1 MSIFFDKCGW
11 ATFPE
16 QGNKASQLQKKRTRN
31 EGKIIHQPTNTP
43 VIHRNTLFWWSNF
56 LTYADLRSTLPA
68 SGRDDFQSILISHGF
83 RSQLSS
89 LMVEEVKGMR
99 EGRSLLNSCQLL
111 LKAPPPA
118 PQPPPPRKP
127 RATRRCFSIKGR
139 TKKKHH
145 FPSGNNTLPLYCQR
159 ILASVEVNSAASQPG
174 GSGHVLRMPSLAP
187 TLLNSR
193 PPAEPTER
201 DPAAFSRLCFL
212 SPSSRVL
219 KSRQHQPRQRH

>member
-1 MSIFFDKCGW
+1 MGN
-11 ATFPE
+11 FPRTRKQSE
-16 QGNKASQLQKKRTRN
+16 PAQKKRTRN

-56 LTYADLRSTLPA
+56 LTYVDLRSTLPA
-68 SGRDDFQSILISHGF
+68 SGRDDFQSILISQEFH
-83 RSQLSS
+83 SQLSS

-111 LKAPPPA
+111 LKAPLPA
-118 PQPPPPRKP
+118 PQPPHPGSPGPPDGALVSKEEQ
-127 RATRRCFSIKGR
+127 K
-139 TKKKHH
+139 KKKH
-145 FPSGNNTLPLYCQR
+145 FPSANNTLPLYCQR

-193 PPAEPTER
+193 PPAEPAER

>member
-1 MSIFFDKCGW
+1 MWMGN
-11 ATFPE
+11 FPRTRKQSE
-16 QGNKASQLQKKRTRN
+16 PAQKKRTRN

-43 VIHRNTLFWWSNF
+43 VIHRTPPLLVVQLS
-56 LTYADLRSTLPA
+56 YPDLRSTLPA

-83 RSQLSS
+83 CSQLSS

-111 LKAPPPA
+111 LKAPLPA

-139 TKKKHH
+139 TKKKQH
-145 FPSGNNTLPLYCQR
+145 FPSANNTLPLYCQR

-193 PPAEPTER
+193 PPAEPAER